1 MKTPELKP
9 KRNGRV
15 RSSELLAGIPERVC
29 PQCGG
34 SGTVCDPAQI
44 GLRMKTARE
53 AAGISGREMA
63 RRMGYS
69 AMYVCDLE
77 HGRRDWKAKLIESY
91 VRALPANDQ
100 AQRPA
105 RTTGDS

>member
-1 MKTPELKP
+1 MSTRLQQ
-9 KRNGRV
+9 RADGRV

-34 SGTVCDPAQI
+34 RGKVCDPAQI
-44 GLRMKTARE
+44 GLRLKRERE
-53 AAGISGREMA
+53 AAGITGREMA

-77 HGRRDWKAKLIESY
+77 HGRRDWKAKLIDAY
-91 VRALPANDQ
+91 LRALPANDQ
-100 AQRPA
+100 ALRQPR
-105 RTTGDS
+105 RKE

>member
-1 MKTPELKP
+1 MKTPALKP
-9 KRNGRV
+9 RNGRV

-44 GLRMKTARE
+44 GLRLRRERE

-77 HGRRDWKAKLIESY
+77 HGRRDWKAKLIEAY
-91 VRALPANDQ
+91 VRALPAN
-100 AQRPA
+100 A
-105 RTTGDS
+105 RSETPGK

>member
-1 MKTPELKP
+1 MSNALQQ
-9 KRNGRV
+9 RADGRV
-15 RSSELLAGIPERVC
+15 RSSEFLAGIPERVC

-34 SGTVCDPAQI
+34 IGTVCDPAQI

-69 AMYVCDLE
+69 AMYICDLE
-77 HGRRDWKAKLIESY
+77 HGRRDWKAKIIEAY
-91 VRALPANDQ
+91 VCALPAKRYKERQ
-100 AQRPA
+100 GKA
-105 RTTGDS
+105 